1 MKVIL
6 TEEVKGKGGEGD
18 VVDVARG
25 YAVNFLFPRKMAL
38 EATPGNLKQ
47 LEARSGNIKQR
58 EESRLTDAD
67 SMAAGL
73 DGKTVTIQAKVGEE
87 GRLFG
92 SITGPMVEDAIAEQL
107 SVEVDRRK
115 IDLHGQIK
123 EVGEHVVT
131 VQIYREIRADVTVN
145 VVGEGTHEVMG
156 LTAEE
161 AAEVV
166 LEDEIVEQ
174 AVEETVDDDLAEAAE
189 MAQAFEQGEDLAD
202 AEEAEDVADAEASAA
217 EVVQED
223 QGEEADSDDEA

>member
-6 TEEVKGKGGEGD
+6 TQEVKGKGGEGD

-25 YAVNFLFPRKMAL
+25 YAVNFLFPRSMAV

-47 LEARSGNIKQR
+47 LEARMGNIEKR
-58 EESRLTDAD
+58 EEARLTDAD
-67 SMAAGL
+67 SMAAAL
-73 DGKTVTIQAKVGEE
+73 DGKAVTVQAKVGEE

-92 SITGPMVEDAIAEQL
+92 SITGPMIEEAIAEQL

-131 VQIYREIRADVTVN
+131 VQIYRDVRADVTVN
-145 VVGEGTHEVMG
+145 VIGEGTHEVMG

-161 AAEVV
+161 A
-166 LEDEIVEQ
+166 EQ
-174 AVEETVDDDLAEAAE
+174 IAI
-189 MAQAFEQGEDLAD
+189 
-202 AEEAEDVADAEASAA
+202 AEEAAAAAAETVVEAEEVSEETGEASDEAVA
-217 EVVQED
+217 EVGDEPEA
-223 QGEEADSDDEA
+223 QGEQAEENTDA

>member
-6 TEEVKGKGGEGD
+6 TQEVKGKGGEGD

-25 YAVNFLFPRKMAL
+25 YAVNFLIPRSMAV

-47 LEARSGNIKQR
+47 LEARKGNIEKR
-58 EESRLTDAD
+58 ETARTSDAD
-67 SMAAGL
+67 GMAAAL

-92 SITGPMVEDAIAEQL
+92 SITSPMVEDAINEQL
-107 SVEVDRRK
+107 SIEVDRRK
-115 IDLHGQIK
+115 IDLHGTIK

-131 VQIYREIRADVTVN
+131 VQIYRDIKAEITVV

-161 AAEVV
+161 AAEMPIEEVAA
-166 LEDEIVEQ
+166 ED
-174 AVEETVDDDLAEAAE
+174 AVEETADDAMD
-189 MAQAFEQGEDLAD
+189 AD
-202 AEEAEDVADAEASAA
+202 V
-217 EVVQED
+217 
-223 QGEEADSDDEA
+223 DEALSPLRSQKRPQKKWLKK

>member
-1 MKVIL
+1 M
-6 TEEVKGKGGEGD
+6 
-18 VVDVARG
+18 
-25 YAVNFLFPRKMAL
+25 AV

-47 LEARSGNIKQR
+47 LEARMGNIKKR
-58 EESRLTDAD
+58 EESRSSGAD

-92 SITGPMVEDAIAEQL
+92 SITGPMIEEAIAEQL

-123 EVGEHVVT
+123 EVGEHIVT
-131 VQIYREIRADVTVN
+131 VQIYREIKADVTVN

-161 AAEVV
+161 AAAIA
-166 LEDEIVEQ
+166 LEDEAVDQ
-174 AVEETVDDDLAEAAE
+174 AVDESLVEAAE
-189 MAQAFEQGEDLAD
+189 MAEAFTQGEDLAGAEI
-202 AEEAEDVADAEASAA
+202 AEEVAEEVADTEASDAGSD
-217 EVVQED
+217 QED
-223 QGEEADSDDEA
+223 QGEEADSADEG